1 MNKDLLQ
8 VIKLLAEK
16 PKQSFEREKT
26 LNSTQK
32 TFAGKTSENVEQW
45 VQTINLNMKAA
56 NVPELRQ
63 LVIAAGYLNDAAL
76 QFYQKEITADPKL
89 LWKDFEKSLIKH
101 FRPANYQDV
110 LLNKLNELTQKSNFS
125 KYIEQFTIMV
135 NQTENLPDHV
145 KKYMFIKGLNENIA
159 ANVNFR
165 RPNSLIEAIQL
176 AKDFEES
183 FPTKTN
189 EISKNSEINLIRS
202 YKSKQRIS
210 HNVCFQC
217 GRTGHRRAKCPQLNK
232 ANKYDKQKKKQK
244 NAYKKT
250 ICTYCGKTSHV
261 ESECLK
267 KQREELN
274 KNNDR
279 NNYKNN
285 YKNDRNEN

>member
-1 MNKDLLQ
+1 MSVVHYQMPTYRLL
-8 VIKLLAEK
+8 
-16 PKQSFEREKT
+16 
-26 LNSTQK
+26 
-32 TFAGKTSENVEQW
+32 
-45 VQTINLNMKAA
+45 
-56 NVPELRQ
+56 
-63 LVIAAGYLNDAAL
+63 
-76 QFYQKEITADPKL
+76 
-89 LWKDFEKSLIKH
+89 H
-101 FRPANYQDV
+101 
-110 LLNKLNELTQKSNFS
+110 
-125 KYIEQFTIMV
+125 KYIEQFTIMA
-135 NQTENLPDHV
+135 NQTESLPDHV
-145 KKYMFIKGLNENIA
+145 KYMFIKGLNENIA

-210 HNVCFQC
+210 QNVCFQC

-244 NAYKKT
+244 NAFKKK

-261 ESECLK
+261 ESECFK

-285 YKNDRNEN
+285 YKNDRNENRQVENNEDVEMEINSIQRSKQSQIRTITFEPKNYLLKTIVKINGFKQEMIFDSGATSSVISESLANQYGIEMSG